1 MGLAGTITLALAAP
15 VMGAVVGANT
25 PAPDVSTRRLGE
37 IPATQRAAWTDYIAR
52 SHRQQLFDRN
62 ALAAE
67 LRPGELPPP
76 PPVAGSGKMPLN
88 KDAAWYATPEARAI
102 ADTIVSFQTPSGGWS
117 KNQDRSK
124 PARLRG
130 QRFSNDAETMQLDT
144 GSFDAPND
152 RFWTFVGTLDNGA
165 TTTEMRFLGRVQAQ
179 LPGKDGDSYR
189 ASIVK
194 AVNYLL
200 MAQYPNGGWPQNY
213 PLEGG
218 FHDGIT
224 FNDNAAAEA
233 AMILEDIAEGHADFA
248 FVPKELR
255 RKAGAAS
262 ARAIRPILDAQVVVK
277 GKKTIWPQQVDALT
291 LKPISARNY
300 EMRSLASAES
310 AEVLQFLMRQPN
322 PTPEITAAIDSGI
335 AWLKEHAIHGK
346 AFTKVSEE
354 EGRKLVDKP
363 GAGPLWSRNYDIH
376 TEKPIFGDWDKSIQD
391 DVNNISK
398 GRRNGY
404 SWYNAAPQKAIDTY
418 AAMQR
423 KTGARLAAAS
433 AISQPVDDIAIDAPR
448 GLKEL
453 IVHAETYGAKGDGL
467 TDDTAALQKAIDATA
482 ARKGTLVLKPG
493 DYLTGSLFLKS
504 GMALRLDKG
513 VRLTGAQ
520 AITAYPVMPTR
531 VAGIEL
537 SWPSALLNVYGQ
549 SDVKVYGEGT
559 IDGNGKVFWDR
570 FQSIR
575 YDYEAR
581 GLRWA
586 ADYDAQRPR
595 LIQVYN
601 SSRVELGNGPQGQP
615 LQLTRSGFW
624 TVQVVYS
631 HDVKV
636 SGISVR
642 NNVDGK
648 GPSTDGVDIDS
659 SHTVLVENADIDAN
673 DDALC
678 LKAGR
683 DADGLRVNRPTEN
696 VVIRNSTIRAA
707 YAGVTFGSETS
718 GGIRD
723 VRVHGL
729 KVVGP
734 VRYGI
739 LFKSAATRGG
749 GASDIDIRDI
759 VIDKAETGIRI
770 NLNWFPAYSYAT
782 IPDGIKD
789 YPAYWKTLTT
799 QVAREQGLPQ
809 VRDIRI
815 SGVKATGLKSA
826 IELEAYAD
834 APLQNIRI
842 DNVDLEADTPGS
854 IRHARNV
861 HFTNSRIIGRNG
873 AFVTLEN
880 AENITGL
887 PSVAAPVPKTPAA
900 SAPVAGVE
908 TSWLT
913 LPSRPGTSFAP
924 DALPAP
930 DTVLPVLDYVAAAQ
944 IADMSRRPIQLSTG
958 SNLSE
963 ISSNWVAAAF
973 YVGAARLARVS
984 ANKDAL
990 RFLTATADH
999 YNYAFRGARAERAL
1013 LNADEVAI
1021 GDLYQE
1027 LYARRGQAGV
1037 IMPLRQRLDY
1047 MLPHLNRPQDTGAL
1061 IWWWCDALFM
1071 APPVLARQSALTG
1084 DPAYLRAMDREWRRT
1099 AARLW
1104 VERDRLFLRDE
1115 RFKEQDHRGAGGK
1128 PVYWARGNGWVMG
1141 GLARTLET
1149 MPAEFEGRSF
1159 YTGIFQ
1165 KMASRV
1171 RELQQADGLWRSDL
1185 NDPAS
1190 FPEAETS
1197 GSAFFVYALAWG
1209 INHGLL
1215 DRRDYQGAVTKG
1227 WAALNRHVL
1236 PNGLIGAAQKT
1247 GDRPVPTRADDV
1259 GPYATGAYLLAGLEV
1274 MDLHGPV
1281 QALPEAAP
1289 ARDDE
1294 ATILATTPQPIAP
1307 KTVVGDAEKA
1317 RREQEMR
1324 ATRALAYDPATAKQ
1338 QEAK

>member
-1 MGLAGTITLALAAP
+1 MIFSTRTGAFGAVCLALAAP
-15 VMGAVVGANT
+15 AFSAVVGINT
-25 PAPDVSTRRLGE
+25 PAPEVTAARLAE
-37 IPATQRAAWTDYIAR
+37 LPASQRAAWADYIAR
-52 SHRQQLFDRN
+52 SQKQERYDRDT
-62 ALAAE
+62 LAAE
-67 LRPGELPPP
+67 LQPGETPPP
-76 PPVAGSGKMPLN
+76 PLAGSSKMPLN
-88 KDAAWYATPEARAI
+88 KDAAWYGTPEARAI
-102 ADTIVSFQTPSGGWS
+102 ADTIASFQTPSGGWS
-117 KNQDRSK
+117 KNQDRTK

-130 QRFSNDAETMQLDT
+130 QRYANDAETMALNT
-144 GSFDAPND
+144 GSFDAPHD

-165 TTTEMRFLGRVQAQ
+165 TTTEMRFLGRVQARF
-179 LPGKDGDSYR
+179 PGKDGDAYR
-189 ASIVK
+189 ASIIKGVK
-194 AVNYLL
+194 YLL

-224 FNDNAAAEA
+224 FNDNAVAEA

-248 FVPKELR
+248 FVAQDLR
-255 RKAGAAS
+255 QQAGAAS
-262 ARAIRPILDAQVVVK
+262 ARAIKPILDAQVVVD
-277 GKKTIWPQQVDALT
+277 GKKTVWPQQVDAIT
-291 LKPISARNY
+291 LQPISARNY

-310 AEVLQFLMRQPN
+310 SEVLLFLMRQPN
-322 PTPEITAAIDSGI
+322 PSPEIKASVEAGI
-335 AWLKEHAIHGK
+335 AWLKANAIYGK

-363 GAGPLWSRNYDIH
+363 GAGPIWSRNYDIR
-376 TEKPIFGDWDKSIQD
+376 TGKPIFGDWDKSIQD

-404 SWYNAAPQKAIDTY
+404 SWYNAAPQKALDVHAEM
-418 AAMQR
+418 AA
-423 KTGARLAAAS
+423 K
-433 AISQPVDDIAIDAPR
+433 DIAIAAPQ
-448 GLKEL
+448 GLSGV
-453 IVHAETYGAKGDGL
+453 IVHAETYGAKGDGVSN
-467 TDDTAALQKAIDATA
+467 DTAALQNAIDATA
-482 ARKGTLVLKPG
+482 ARKGTLVLQPG
-493 DYLTGSLFLKS
+493 VYLTGSLFLKS
-504 GMALRLDKG
+504 GMALRIDKG
-513 VRLTGAQ
+513 VKLVGAQ
-520 AITAYPVMPTR
+520 DIKAYPVMPTR
-531 VAGIEL
+531 IAGVEL
-537 SWPSALLNVYGQ
+537 SWPAALLNIYEQ
-549 SDVKVYGEGT
+549 KDVKVYGEGT
-559 IDGNGKVFWDR
+559 VDGNGKVFWDR
-570 FQSIR
+570 FQAIR

-601 SSRVELGNGPQGQP
+601 SSRIELGNGPQGAP
-615 LQLTRSGFW
+615 LNLERSGFW

-636 SGISVR
+636 SGITVR

-696 VVIRNSTIRAA
+696 VVIRNSTVRSA

-718 GGIRD
+718 GGIRK
-723 VRVHGL
+723 VRVYGL

-749 GASDIDIRDI
+749 GASDIDIRD
-759 VIDKAETGIRI
+759 VDVQQAETGIRI
-770 NLNWFPAYSYAT
+770 NLNWFPAYSYAK
-782 IPDGIKD
+782 IPDAIKD
-789 YPAYWKTLTT
+789 YPAYWNTLTA
-799 QVAREQGLPQ
+799 QVPRAQGLPQ

-815 SGVKATGLKSA
+815 SRVTAKGLKTA
-826 IELEAYAD
+826 VELEGYAD
-834 APLQNIRI
+834 APLNNIRI
-842 DNVDLEADTPGS
+842 EDVDLEADALGA
-854 IRHARNV
+854 IRHARNIQ
-861 HFTNSRIIGRNG
+861 FARSRIVSRNG
-873 AFVTLEN
+873 VPIALED
-880 AENITGL
+880 ADNITGFA
-887 PSVAAPVPKTPAA
+887 PVAAD
-900 SAPVAGVE
+900 VAGVE
-908 TSWLT
+908 TNWLAA
-913 LPSRPGTSFAP
+913 PKRPNTAFTA
-924 DALPAP
+924 DQLPARAA
-930 DTVLPVLDYVAAAQ
+930 VLPVLEYVAAAQ

-963 ISSNWVAAAF
+963 ISSNWVAATF

-984 ANKDAL
+984 EDKNTL
-990 RFLTATADH
+990 RFLTATAEH
-999 YNYAFRGARAERAL
+999 YNYAFRGARADRAL

-1027 LYARRGQAGV
+1027 LYARRRQQGV
-1037 IMPLRQRLDY
+1037 LMPLQQRLDF
-1047 MLPHLNRPQDTGAL
+1047 MTPHLSRPQETASL
-1061 IWWWCDALFM
+1061 IWWWCDALYM

-1084 DPAYLRAMDREWRRT
+1084 DPKYLRAMDKEWRRT

-1104 VERDRLFLRDE
+1104 VEQDRLFLRDE
-1115 RFKEQDHRGAGGK
+1115 RFKDADHKGAGGK

-1141 GLARTLET
+1141 GLARTLES
-1149 MPAEFEGRSF
+1149 MPASFKGRDF
-1159 YTGIFQ
+1159 YTGIFR

-1171 RELQQADGLWRSDL
+1171 AELQQADGLWRSDL
-1185 NDPAS
+1185 NDPKS

-1209 INHGLL
+1209 VNHGLL
-1215 DRRDYQGAVTKG
+1215 DRQAYQPAVLKG

-1247 GDRPVPTRADDV
+1247 GDRPVPTSADDV

-1281 QALPEAAP
+1281 QALPEPAV

-1294 ATILATTPQPIAP
+1294 ATILATTPQPVLP
-1307 KTVVGDAEKA
+1307 RTVIGEAEKA

-1324 ATRALAYDPATAKQ
+1324 ATRALAYDPAALKQ
-1338 QEAK
+1338 PARSQP